1 MTPFGLR
8 KIIKKMMGWDNP
20 KPAAAPAKPR
30 PSYPVTFVLPD
41 GEEYQADAREGD
53 SLVLTAS
60 RSAYPIST
68 GCRDG
73 TCGTCR
79 VELLEGAESLTTS
92 SEYENS
98 TKNANDIPMDF
109 RLGCQAGVI
118 GSGVKVKI
126 INVMGDDLVE

>member
-8 KIIKKMMGWDNP
+8 KKIKAMMGWDNP
-20 KPAAAPAKPR
+20 KPAAAPPR
-30 PSYPVTFVLPD
+30 PTYPVTFVLPD
-41 GEEYQADAREGD
+41 GEEYQMQAREGD

-79 VELLEGAESLTTS
+79 VELLEGGDGLTTS

-98 TKNANDIPMDF
+98 TKNANEIPLSF
-109 RLGCQAGVI
+109 RMGCQAGVI
-118 GSGVKVKI
+118 GHGVKVKI
-126 INVMGDDLVE
+126 VNVMGDDLVQ